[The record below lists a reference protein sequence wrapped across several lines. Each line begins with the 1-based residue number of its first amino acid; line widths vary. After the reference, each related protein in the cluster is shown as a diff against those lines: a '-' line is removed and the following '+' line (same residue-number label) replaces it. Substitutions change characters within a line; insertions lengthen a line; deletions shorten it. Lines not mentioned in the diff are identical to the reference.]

1 MNFIDVSLNS
11 EQISFYSLALFAVGV
26 SRLCKLI
33 FVIKIIKLLRLKL
46 TIPLNVPV
54 DQESKLHLHLFDQ
67 KAEYFICESV
77 HVFEGS
83 HLLWR
88 KLLRF
93 LLFRLLLLISRN
105 DEWVLC
111 QIFVRLIQ
119 NGGLL

>member
-26 SRLCKLI
+26 SRL
-33 FVIKIIKLLRLKL
+33 
-46 TIPLNVPV
+46 IPLNVPV

-93 LLFRLLLLISRN
+93 LLFRLLLLIFRN